1 MRRIDV
7 HSVKLHLRRD
17 QENTLDRRRVWQE
30 MRAINENNSA
40 IFSTVYYSTFMR
52 GVAVD
57 AKGRGKI
64 EGDAGR
70 GNECLLTRTINLK
83 A

>member
-1 MRRIDV
+1 M

-40 IFSTVYYSTFMR
+40 IMSTVCYSTFMR
-52 GVAVD
+52 GVCID

-64 EGDAGR
+64 EGDAGS
-70 GNECLLTRTINLK
+70 GNECPVSPTINLK